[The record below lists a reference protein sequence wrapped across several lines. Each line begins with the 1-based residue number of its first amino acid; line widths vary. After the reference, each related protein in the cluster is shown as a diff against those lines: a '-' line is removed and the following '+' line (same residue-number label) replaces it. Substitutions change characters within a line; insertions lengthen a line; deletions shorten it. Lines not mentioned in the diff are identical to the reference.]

1 MIGRFSFSC
10 SKRFFW
16 ERGHDR
22 RELVKKSRFTVNAAE
37 RDCFAR
43 GMNECLFLS

>member
-1 MIGRFSFSC
+1 MIVRFSFLC
-10 SKRFFW
+10 SKPFFW

-22 RELVKKSRFTVNAAE
+22 RERVKKSRLTVNAAE

-43 GMNECLFLS
+43 GINECLFLS